1 MIKVL
6 LAHQSGLTRG
16 ALAAILDQKDD
27 LRVVARSAHGDEL
40 PELVRRE
47 KPDVVVLDFDL
58 PTSVPIT
65 QLCEELASSCRVLMT
80 AEKRAAACRGAD
92 MVALAPRIGF
102 IASESSVDALVD
114 GIHKMARGETV
125 LDGELARA
133 ALVAVN
139 NPLTERERE
148 VIQLAEAGLT
158 ARDIAAKL
166 FLSPGTV
173 RNHVSRVMSKTG
185 ARTRIE
191 AIRIAQEQG
200 WI

>member
-27 LRVVARSAHGDEL
+27 LKVVARAAHGDEVL
-40 PELVRRE
+40 ELVRRE

-65 QLCEELASSCRVLMT
+65 QLCEELASSCRVLIT
-80 AEKRAAACRGAD
+80 AERRAVACRGAD
-92 MVALAPRIGF
+92 MVALAPRVGF
-102 IASESSVDALVD
+102 IASESSVDALIEGVR
-114 GIHKMARGETV
+114 KMARGETV

-133 ALVAVN
+133 ALVAVS

-191 AIRIAQEQG
+191 AIRVAQEQG